1 MSLDA
6 TRWAWMQPVGR
17 SSAKLVLL
25 SLADRA
31 DEHHEAY
38 PSIVRLCRDTEL
50 DRKTV
55 LVNIAYLVEIGV
67 IMARKTPG
75 CVTHYRLIGVDD
87 RHSSPSKPVPFSVP
101 VPKTVPVPKK
111 GLDQYQKRDGTSPK
125 IGTRT
130 YQEPIKNQEERQ
142 NTENVVAK
150 TARGARLSLVAL
162 PNEWRDWTREHHPLI
177 NPEHT
182 WEIFRDYWIAESGT
196 KAAKHD
202 WLATWRNWVRR
213 EQKSLGAA
221 RGQHH
226 RTDQLA
232 DINAEWRRR
241 GQQAFD
247 EVVGGLAG

>member
-55 LVNIAYLVEIGV
+55 LVNIAYLVETGV
-67 IMARKTPG
+67 IVARKTPG

-87 RHSSPSKPVPFSVP
+87 RHSSPSAP
-101 VPKTVPVPKK
+101 VPKTVPVPKT
-111 GLDQYQKRDGTSPK
+111 GRDQSQKRDGTSPK

-130 YQEPIKNQEERQ
+130 YQEPIKNQRERE
-142 NTENVVAK
+142 NTANEVAK
-150 TARGARLSLVAL
+150 NARGARLSLTHL
-162 PNEWRDWTREHHPLI
+162 PDDWRDWSRQQRPDLDPDT
-177 NPEHT
+177 T
-182 WEIFRDYWIAESGT
+182 WHIFRDHWTAMPGAKGC
-196 KAAKHD
+196 KAD

-213 EQKSLGAA
+213 ESQPSGAA